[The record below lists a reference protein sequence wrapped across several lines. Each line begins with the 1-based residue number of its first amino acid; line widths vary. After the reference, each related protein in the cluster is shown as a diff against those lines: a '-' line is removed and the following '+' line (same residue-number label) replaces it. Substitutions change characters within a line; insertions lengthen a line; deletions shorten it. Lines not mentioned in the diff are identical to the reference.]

1 MKTFRP
7 SPRAAARRRAFTLI
21 ELLVTMVTTVLV
33 VGGAMAAYAYGLR
46 TVQYVNPKLGSSD
59 EARKAIS
66 LLTDEIRAARSIKI
80 GSGTISSFTEVGPWV
95 AQQGNALQVY
105 PTVDTNSY
113 IRYFWD
119 STDERLKRTTNG
131 TTTTLVIANWVS
143 NRTDQAIFRCED
155 FAGRLLSNS
164 FNNRVIAME
173 LNFYQIQ
180 YPKTPVGPGNYYDYY
195 RLSAKFTRRT
205 LL

>member
-1 MKTFRP
+1 MKTHGT
-7 SPRAAARRRAFTLI
+7 SSIAAARRSRAFTLV
-21 ELLVTMVTTVLV
+21 EMLLTMVSV
-33 VGGAMAAYAYGLR
+33 VMVIGAAMSAYMYGIR
-46 TVQYVNPKLGSSD
+46 ITQFVNPKLGASD

-66 LLTDEIRAARSIKI
+66 LLTDEIRSARSLKI
-80 GSGTISSFTEVGPWV
+80 GSGSVSSFTEVAPFTV
-95 AQQGNALQVY
+95 QQGSALQLY

-119 STDERLKRTTNG
+119 SVDKKLKRTTNG
-131 TTTTLVIANWVS
+131 MTTTLVIANSVS
-143 NRTDQAIFRCED
+143 NQLVFRAED
-155 FAGRLLSNS
+155 HRGALMSNS

-180 YPKTPVGPGNYYDYY
+180 YPITPVGPGNYYDFY
-195 RLSAKFTRRT
+195 RLRTKITRRT